1 MDHEEN
7 FDQAWLRDG
16 WDFFL
21 DNYPRILP
29 AVAAFHIIATL
40 PTLLIW
46 KHFDNR
52 WYALPYETLIGAPLT
67 VGMNLFFLNLARGR
81 APDYGDIFRGF
92 SVLVRAVAVSLM
104 YGLIVA
110 SGLIMFIIPGVIWGT
125 MYGFAQYAVID
136 RRTGIKD
143 SFVYSAVITYGF
155 KSGLFVIF
163 VLWAL
168 FEAFTPGILGAR
180 GELLHPELVLELKP
194 WAIAATV
201 LKTLVFM
208 PWLDATAALAY
219 ARLTARPAAPAE
231 E

>member
-1 MDHEEN
+1 MEN
-7 FDQAWLRDG
+7 PPHNWLKDG

-21 DNYPRILP
+21 DNYLRILP
-29 AVAAFHIIATL
+29 AVAAFHIIATV

-52 WYALPYETLIGAPLT
+52 WYALPYETFIAAPLM

-92 SVLVRAVAVSLM
+92 SVFLRAVAVSLV

-110 SGLIMFIIPGVIWGT
+110 SGFIMFIIPGVIWGT

-155 KSGLFVIF
+155 KNSLFVIF

-168 FEAFTPGILGAR
+168 FEAFTPGVLGAR
-180 GELLHPELVLELKP
+180 GELLHPVLALDLKP
-194 WAIAATV
+194 WAAAATA
-201 LKTLVFM
+201 LKTFIFM
-208 PWLDATAALAY
+208 PWLDATLALAY
-219 ARLTARPAAPAE
+219 ARLTSGVRPAEPAE